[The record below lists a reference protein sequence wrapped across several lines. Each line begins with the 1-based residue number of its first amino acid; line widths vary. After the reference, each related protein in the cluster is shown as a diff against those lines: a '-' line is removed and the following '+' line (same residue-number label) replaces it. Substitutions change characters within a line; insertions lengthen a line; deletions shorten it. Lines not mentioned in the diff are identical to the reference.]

1 VSRYRAASIPD
12 SETQRDDHLR
22 AELDRLR
29 EELTWAK
36 SRISELEER
45 ADVDPL
51 LDIFNRRGFE
61 RELKRSIAY
70 VVRYGTEA
78 ALIYIDLD
86 GFKLVN
92 DQHGHRA
99 GDAVLKAV
107 ARKLAAHV
115 RASDVVARLGG
126 DEFAV
131 ILWNAGNDVAAAK
144 ARELEM
150 LIETARIPYGQE
162 RLSVGASVGIVPLR
176 PELDA
181 AQVLDA
187 ADQAMYA
194 RKKARKAERSLLPS
208 TPHQAT
214 R

>member
-1 VSRYRAASIPD
+1 VNRNRAPLLPD
-12 SETQRDDHLR
+12 TEWRRPDQLR
-22 AELDRLR
+22 AEIERLR
-29 EELTWAK
+29 QELSWAK
-36 SRISELEER
+36 NKIAELEER

-51 LDIFNRRGFE
+51 LDIFNRRSFE

-70 VVRYGTEA
+70 VTRYGTQA

-86 GFKLVN
+86 SFKAVN
-92 DQHGHRA
+92 DSYGHRA

-107 ARKLAAHV
+107 ARKLTSHV

-131 ILWNAGNDVAAAK
+131 VMWNAGIDAAQAK
-144 ARELEM
+144 ARALER
-150 LIETARIPYGQE
+150 LIEETCTAYGSE
-162 RLSVGASVGIVPLR
+162 LLAVGASAGVMPLL
-176 PELDA
+176 PGWDP

-187 ADQAMYA
+187 ADKAMYA
-194 RKKARKAERSLLPS
+194 RKTERNAQREFPLP
-208 TPHQAT
+208 AAAGG

>member
-1 VSRYRAASIPD
+1 VSRYRAAALPD
-12 SETQRDDHLR
+12 SETQRGDHLR

-131 ILWNAGNDVAAAK
+131 VLWNAGIEVAAAK

-162 RLSVGASVGIVPLR
+162 RLSVGASAGIVPLR

-187 ADQAMYA
+187 ADRAMYA
-194 RKKARKAERSLLPS
+194 RKKARKAERSLLLS
-208 TPHQAT
+208 ARHQAT